1 MNHYALFAQILDYP
15 GPRLA
20 EIVKEGLT
28 ESRCAHPEAAR
39 LLGEFQAGCERL
51 GPARIEE
58 LYANTFDLQ
67 ADCSLFAGYHLFGED
82 WRRSLFLVEL
92 KERYQ
97 NCGFSCGQE
106 MPDHVVVLLRFLSVQ
121 TDPKEETILLEDCL
135 LPVVSKVAACL
146 DPAHN
151 PYRAALDALLL
162 RLGAQG
168 SDGEVRDGG
177 HLQPGEAAR

>member
-1 MNHYALFAQILDYP
+1 
-15 GPRLA
+15 LA
-20 EIVKEGLT
+20 KFKAEG
-28 ESRCAHPEAAR
+28 
-39 LLGEFQAGCERL
+39 ERL
-51 GPARIEE
+51 GLDRLEE

-97 NCGFSCGQE
+97 TCGFSCGHE
-106 MPDHVVVLLRFLSVQ
+106 VPDHVVVLLRFLSVQ
-121 TDPKEETILLEDCL
+121 TDPKEEMALLEDCL
-135 LPVVSKVAACL
+135 LPVASRVAARL

-162 RLGAQG
+162 RLRGQGGNGGACDDSIPQPQG
-168 SDGEVRDGG
+168 AVR
-177 HLQPGEAAR
+177 